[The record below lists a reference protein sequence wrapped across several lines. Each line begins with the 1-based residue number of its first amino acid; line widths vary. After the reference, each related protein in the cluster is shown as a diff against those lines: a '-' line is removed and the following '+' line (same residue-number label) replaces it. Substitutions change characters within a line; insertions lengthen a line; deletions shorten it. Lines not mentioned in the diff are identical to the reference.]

1 MKLLAVTCVAV
12 VLLAGRS
19 VVAQE
24 EDVGSQVRLAD
35 MWKIVE
41 VPSKLDRTS
50 SSAGEREGA
59 RSNVAHDNY
68 TEASSIAQ
76 DVLEELNR
84 RRKEQRR

>member
-50 SSAGEREGA
+50 SSAGEREAAEYLKA
-59 RSNVAHDNY
+59 R
-68 TEASSIAQ
+68 
-76 DVLEELNR
+76 LEHYGIR
-84 RRKEQRR
+84 HRMQPRSVHI